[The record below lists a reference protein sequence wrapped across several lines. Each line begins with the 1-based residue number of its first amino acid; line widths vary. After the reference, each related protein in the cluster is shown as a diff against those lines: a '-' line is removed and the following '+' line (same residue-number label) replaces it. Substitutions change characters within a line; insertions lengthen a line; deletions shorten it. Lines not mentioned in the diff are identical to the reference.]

1 MFDQNNNRSQ
11 VFDFEG
17 TFLNDKPWI
26 VLNACDGKFFFL
38 NKEEDSLFLCNE
50 DSEHIRSL
58 DQRREVSV
66 VFESDGHMIACF
78 NKDAKTIKVLTP
90 DGKHEVQSFSAPNCD
105 GNQQF
110 VLYDQRK
117 FFVPEAHR
125 VRVFSSAGV
134 HLFDI
139 GEEGRESIVTLAE
152 HVG

>member
-38 NKEEDSLFLCNE
+38 NKEEDSLSLCNE

-90 DGKHEVQSFSAPNCD
+90 DGRHEVQSFSAPNRD
-105 GNQQF
+105 GKQDF
-110 VLYDQRK
+110 ILYHQDK
-117 FFVPEAHR
+117 FF
-125 VRVFSSAGV
+125 FGSSSCQGIQQ
-134 HLFDI
+134 HWSTSL
-139 GEEGRESIVTLAE
+139 
-152 HVG
+152 